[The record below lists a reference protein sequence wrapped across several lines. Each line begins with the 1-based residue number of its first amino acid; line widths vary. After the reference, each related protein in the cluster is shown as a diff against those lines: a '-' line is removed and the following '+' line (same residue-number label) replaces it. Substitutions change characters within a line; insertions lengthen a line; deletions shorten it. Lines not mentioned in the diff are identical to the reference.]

1 MDLSAAFG
9 ALVALGMFF
18 TIPNADDGAINA
30 AQAEAAVQGC
40 GYATSPVTRAGTN
53 PQAGLPWIIPPESG
67 AEPLMFFARD
77 PEDIGRTDGRLFTVL
92 VFPDEERAEK
102 VYTTARDS
110 STEPTQMMPGVP
122 MFRSD
127 ALTPDRGPVLVRGA
141 GQSLWRGRLAAFQL
155 AVPPEPPVVDIAIE
169 LRKRGAEMATAT
181 PEQVR
186 DAIEDARGGLKA
198 RSREDLA
205 SSPYGVDRDFADCL
219 SVV

>member
-9 ALVALGMFF
+9 AFIALTMFF
-18 TIPNADDGAINA
+18 TIPNADDGAIGA

-53 PQAGLPWIIPPESG
+53 PQAMLPWIVPPESG
-67 AEPLMFFARD
+67 SEPLMFFARD
-77 PEDIGRTDGRLFTVL
+77 PEDIGRADGRLFTVL
-92 VFPDEERAEK
+92 VFPDEERAKK
-102 VYTTARDS
+102 VYATARDRS
-110 STEPTQMMPGVP
+110 PQPGQMIGVP
-122 MFRSD
+122 SFRAD
-127 ALTPDRGPVLVRGA
+127 ATTPDRGPILVSGA

-155 AVPPEPPVVDIAIE
+155 AVPPEPPVIDIAIE

-186 DAIEDARGGLKA
+186 DAIEDARGGLRA
-198 RSREDLA
+198 RSRDDLA

-219 SVV
+219 SVL